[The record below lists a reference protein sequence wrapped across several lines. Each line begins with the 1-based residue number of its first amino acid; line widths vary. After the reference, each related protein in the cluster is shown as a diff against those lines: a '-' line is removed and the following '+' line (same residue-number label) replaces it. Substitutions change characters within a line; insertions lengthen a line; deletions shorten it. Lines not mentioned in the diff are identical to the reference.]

1 MRLSDW
7 QGPPHHRVQ
16 DGSPDGP
23 QPALLPTA
31 QTPSPPV
38 SVTHLSAILL
48 WPLQGLSPGVLN
60 TSVN

>member
-1 MRLSDW
+1 MI
-7 QGPPHHRVQ
+7 GRVHPITVSKMAAQ
-16 DGSPDGP
+16 MAPSPS
-23 QPALLPTA
+23 LLPTA